1 MEREIWS
8 LPLQI
13 IDKKCP
19 RIVRPCASGFA
30 PQRTLVRRGMNVS
43 AGASVILAI
52 GSSHLLLILVNCEY
66 VIDAPAD
73 LAETILRLCLR
84 VLATSGE
91 APRSAGE
98 YVYRVPPLAVLR
110 ETFPSFLLATRR
122 RSQLPG

>member
-1 MEREIWS
+1 MVPPAADHRQEV
-8 LPLQI
+8 
-13 IDKKCP
+13 P

-30 PQRTLVRRGMNVS
+30 PQRALVRRGMNVS

-52 GSSHLLLILVNCEY
+52 GSRHLLLILVNCEY

-84 VLATSGE
+84 VTMLATSGE
-91 APRSAGE
+91 APRSVGE